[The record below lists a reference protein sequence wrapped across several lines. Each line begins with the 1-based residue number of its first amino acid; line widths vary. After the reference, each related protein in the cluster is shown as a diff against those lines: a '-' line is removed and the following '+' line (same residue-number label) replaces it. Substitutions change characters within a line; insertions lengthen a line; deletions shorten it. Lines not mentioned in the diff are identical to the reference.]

1 MKWMKSNK
9 HCTSWILQILCYY
22 FTIYSR
28 QLKTSSLLQWS
39 IPSFVGPQ
47 SCKKGIKLGLVA
59 WPKVIFKYHIF
70 YQVFDAGIL
79 FMHVIWW
86 YEIWRPHLGALTKQG
101 GWVDAKVTTWLKFY
115 LHVCGMWGCGWS
127 LPHPIMLALWCEMHT
142 EQVLNAHLNVGVFR
156 GWVLPWIRSRLKLIL

>member
-9 HCTSWILQILCYY
+9 HCTFWILQILCYY

-28 QLKTSSLLQWS
+28 HLKISSLLQWS

-59 WPKVIFKYHIF
+59 WSKVIFNYDIF

-86 YEIWRPHLGALTKQG
+86 YEIWRAHLGALTKQG
-101 GWVDAKVTTWLKFY
+101 GWVGCEGDNMVEVLPPSLWDVRVWLKFTPSNHASP
-115 LHVCGMWGCGWS
+115 LMWDACWTGFECIPRCGCVS
-127 LPHPIMLALWCEMHT
+127 R
-142 EQVLNAHLNVGVFR
+142 VGPAVD
-156 GWVLPWIRSRLKLIL
+156 